1 MTAWIIVVLVFA
13 FAFAFAVVIAAD
25 NITFLWVHTYPL
37 SVYPP
42 LLLPTILAY
51 LVVGVKTIGDVTT
64 TEEVSRLPMEGPE
77 HFEVRVPQRPAMSTL
92 RRRSLSRRRSRL
104 KEARG
109 A

>member
-1 MTAWIIVVLVFA
+1 MTAWIVSVL
-13 FAFAFAVVIAAD
+13 AFAFAVVLAAE

-77 HFEVRVPQRPAMSTL
+77 HFEVRAPERRAMSTP
-92 RRRSLSRRRSRL
+92 RRLNFGSRHSRL
-104 KEARG
+104 KETRG
-109 A
+109 ARA